1 MPLSATTENNNATNG
16 NTTQKQDD
24 KAMPFQGQQPYGMP
38 NDLVI
43 PNITS
48 ISETDERLWVPQA
61 PDVTFR
67 PLLLNTSNGYFVNIL
82 RVKRSGILSRH
93 KHTGAVHALTL
104 KGKWH
109 YLEHDWWATE
119 GGYSME
125 PPGETHT
132 LEVPEGV
139 EETCILFHVTGA
151 YVYVDPYGKA
161 ERIEDVFTKLEMARE
176 HYEKVGLGKGF
187 VDQFIR

>member
-1 MPLSATTENNNATNG
+1 MPPSATTENTAASNG
-16 NTTQKQDD
+16 NATQKQDD
-24 KAMPFQGQQPYGMP
+24 KTMAFQGSQPYGMP

-67 PLLLNTSNGYFVNIL
+67 PLLFNTSNGYFVNIL

-93 KHTGAVHALTL
+93 KHTGPVHALTL

-176 HYEKVGLGKGF
+176 HYEKVGLGRDY